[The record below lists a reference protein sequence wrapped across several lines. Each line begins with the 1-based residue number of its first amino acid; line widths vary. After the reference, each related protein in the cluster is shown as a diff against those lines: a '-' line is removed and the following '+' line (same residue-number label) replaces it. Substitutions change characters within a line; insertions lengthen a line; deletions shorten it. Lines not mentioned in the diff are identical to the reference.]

1 MGENSVQKNA
11 FTNFYPLTFP
21 NVRVSPLNFSSNLF
35 ATLLE
40 NFKAILSA
48 SPKLSHLN
56 QDHSSQK
63 YFFRSNPYKIE
74 VMMSSLTEILEVVNF
89 GHMPT
94 SIEFEVHDKILLIS
108 S

>member
-1 MGENSVQKNA
+1 MQKNV
-11 FTNFYPLTFP
+11 FTDFYPLTFP
-21 NVRVSPLNFSSNLF
+21 NVRVSPHNSLNFSSNLF

-40 NFKAILSA
+40 NFKAIPSA
-48 SPKLSHLN
+48 SPKLSDLN

-94 SIEFEVHDKILLIS
+94 SI
-108 S
+108 